1 MCQLKSYMMYDKPR
15 RSHRNKNMVSWLW
28 WFKNSEAFIAMLLTL
43 TIIHSVNSQI
53 IHNDNIAQE
62 SLGPSEIRVKA
73 PRRMIEETEDRSSY
87 LEGKDLMA
95 DETVEKDR

>member
-15 RSHRNKNMVSWLW
+15 RSHKHRNMVSWLW
-28 WFKNSEAFIAMLLTL
+28 LLNTSEICITMLLTFL
-43 TIIHSVNSQI
+43 IIHSVNSQI

-62 SLGPSEIRVKA
+62 SLGATEIRVKA
-73 PRRMIEETEDRSSY
+73 PRRMVEQTEDQSSY

-95 DETVEKDR
+95 DETIEKER

>member
-1 MCQLKSYMMYDKPR
+1 MYDKLR
-15 RSHRNKNMVSWLW
+15 RSHRNKTMVSWLW
-28 WFKNSEAFIAMLLTL
+28 WFKNSETFITMLLTL
-43 TIIHSVNSQI
+43 IIIIHSVNSQI

-73 PRRMIEETEDRSSY
+73 PRQMLEEPEDRSSY